1 MQNKPNLRK
10 SQMNVNPY
18 NTMAYEYKHDWT
30 LGENKPNSN
39 PIQTQSNPILP
50 ASGGLVRRRRIA
62 KNMLLRLTINARLL
76 DCLNDSTTIISAV
89 FSKCS
94 LIKILIRLQIGYN
107 TIVSVVLP
115 ELNYEARF
123 GQTNRCRTSRPL
135 RGRRGD
141 CIP

>member
-1 MQNKPNLRK
+1 MNITSILTKDYENVPRLRTPGK
-10 SQMNVNPY
+10 
-18 NTMAYEYKHDWT
+18 
-30 LGENKPNSN
+30 
-39 PIQTQSNPILP
+39 QTQSNPI
-50 ASGGLVRRRRIA
+50 SKA

-123 GQTNRCRTSRPL
+123 EKTNRCRTSRPL
-135 RGRRGD
+135 RGRRGNR
-141 CIP
+141 IP